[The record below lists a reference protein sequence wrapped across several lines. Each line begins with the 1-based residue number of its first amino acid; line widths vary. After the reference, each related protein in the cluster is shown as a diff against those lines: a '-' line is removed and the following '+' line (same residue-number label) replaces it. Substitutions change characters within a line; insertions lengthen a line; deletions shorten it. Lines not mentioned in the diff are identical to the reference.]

1 MAELRN
7 ELSWSRS
14 RAGSF
19 EACPRRY
26 WFDYYGSWGGWS
38 DRSEPRTRELYVL
51 KKLSTRWMWIGS
63 VVHEAIENVL
73 RALQRGERPEASAV
87 AEATI
92 GRMRADYLDSRSR
105 RYRERPGKH
114 LGLFE
119 HEYGIEVSKQAWKE
133 GADHARACIVR
144 FFESDYAATFADL
157 PAESWLP
164 IETLD
169 TFEMEGDLVHV
180 KLDAA
185 FRRPDGRVE
194 IVDWKTGRR
203 DDASEGGDRVQLA
216 CYALYALEKGWVDRP
231 EDIVTVEYSLAAKKP
246 HVREVDPA
254 AIVQV
259 REFIRTS
266 IGGMKARLD
275 DVENNVGREERF
287 EATPSPGNCRWCKF
301 RRACPSAAPVR
312 VH

>member
-19 EACPRRY
+19 DACPRRY
-26 WFDYYGSWGGWS
+26 WFEYYGSWGGWS
-38 DRSEPRTRELYVL
+38 DRSEPRARELYVL
-51 KKLSTRWMWIGS
+51 KKLSTRAMWIGS

-73 RALQRGERPEASAV
+73 RALQRGERPEGPAV
-87 AEATI
+87 ADATI
-92 GRMRADYLDSRSR
+92 ARMRADFLDSRDR

-114 LGLFE
+114 VGLFE
-119 HEYGIEVSKQAWKE
+119 HEYGVQVSNQAWKE
-133 GADHARACIVR
+133 GADHARACIER
-144 FFESDYAATFADL
+144 FFESDYAGTFAGL
-157 PAESWLP
+157 SEESWLP

-169 TFEMEGDLVHV
+169 TFEMDGERIHV

-185 FRRPDGRVE
+185 FRRDDGRVE

-231 EDIVTVEYSLAAKKP
+231 EEIVTVEYSLAAKRP

-254 AIVQV
+254 AITQV
-259 REFIRTS
+259 REYIRTS

-275 DVENNVGREERF
+275 DVENNVGREESF
-287 EATPSPGNCRWCKF
+287 EASPSPGKCRWCKF
-301 RRACPSAAPVR
+301 RRACPSAAPDR
-312 VH
+312 GH